1 MSLKIKR
8 LFNFKE
14 KPSALRLSLSI
25 VFCCSSIGNFSYLI
39 FHLFCIHIIDNY
51 ILFLMNKQSFLSIL
65 AASIIIA
72 SCGKND
78 KSAQAGGAPQIKEYK
93 TLTLQPESATLNS
106 DYPASIQGQQNIEI
120 RPRVEGY
127 IDKIFVDEGAVVKAG
142 QPLFKISA
150 PEYEQEVRTA
160 TASIKSAQADLSA
173 AKLAVNKVKPLVEKG
188 IISKYDLE
196 SAQYTYESALATLAQ
211 ANAALVNAKT
221 NLGYTTVTSPVN
233 GVVGSIPF
241 RLGSLVSSS
250 TTEPLTT
257 VSSIG
262 NVYAYFAMN
271 EKALLNF
278 TQSGSGTSLAQKIK
292 QLPAVSLLL
301 SDGSEYTEKGRIETV
316 NGLINTE
323 TGSVN
328 IRARFPNPKGIIR
341 SGSSTTVRIPNEV
354 KDAMIVPQ
362 SATFELQDKI
372 FAVTVGKDGKTKNVN
387 VTKLENTAGNYYVIT
402 SGLKAGDQIVLEGVA
417 SLKEGSEIKPVNQQP
432 ETVYADLK

>member
-1 MSLKIKR
+1 
-8 LFNFKE
+8 
-14 KPSALRLSLSI
+14 
-25 VFCCSSIGNFSYLI
+25 
-39 FHLFCIHIIDNY
+39 
-51 ILFLMNKQSFLSIL
+51 MNKQSFLSIL
-65 AASIIIA
+65 AVAVIIA
-72 SCGKND
+72 SCGNKND
-78 KSAQAGGAPQIKEYK
+78 KSAQAGGAPQVKEYK
-93 TLTLQPESATLNS
+93 TLVLETKSATLNA

-127 IDKIFVDEGAVVKAG
+127 IDKIFVDEGAVVKTG

-150 PEYEQEVRTA
+150 PEYEQQVRTA
-160 TASIKSAQADLSA
+160 TASIKSAQADLSS

-196 SAQYTYESALATLAQ
+196 SAQYTYESALAALAQ

-241 RLGSLVSSS
+241 RLGSLVSSN

-262 NVYAYFAMN
+262 NVFAYFAMN

-278 TQSGSGTSLAQKIK
+278 TKSGSGTSLAEKIK

-301 SDGSEYTEKGRIETV
+301 SDGSTYPEKGRIETV

-328 IRARFPNPKGIIR
+328 IRARFPNSKGIIR

-354 KDAMIVPQ
+354 KDAILVPQ

-372 FAVTVGKDGKTKNVN
+372 FAVTVGKDGKTKNINITV
-387 VTKLENTAGNYYVIT
+387 LENTAGNYYVVT

-417 SLKEGSEIKPVNQQP
+417 ALKDGSEIKTHN
-432 ETVYADLK
+432 ESAESVYADLK

>member
-1 MSLKIKR
+1 
-8 LFNFKE
+8 
-14 KPSALRLSLSI
+14 
-25 VFCCSSIGNFSYLI
+25 
-39 FHLFCIHIIDNY
+39 
-51 ILFLMNKQSFLSIL
+51 MNKQSFLSIL
-65 AASIIIA
+65 AASVIIA

-78 KSAQAGGAPQIKEYK
+78 KSAQAGGAPQVKEYK

-150 PEYEQEVRTA
+150 PEYEQQVRTA
-160 TASIKSAQADLSA
+160 TASIKSAQADVSS

-196 SAQYTYESALATLAQ
+196 SAQYTYESALASLAQ

-221 NLGYTTVTSPVN
+221 NLGYTTVTSPVS

-241 RLGSLVSSS
+241 RLGSLVSSN
-250 TTEPLTT
+250 TAEPLTT

-262 NVYAYFAMN
+262 NVYAYFALN

-278 TQSGSGTSLAQKIK
+278 TKDAGASLNQKVK
-292 QLPAVSLLL
+292 SMPAVSLVL
-301 SDGSEYTEKGRIETV
+301 SDGTTYDEKGHIETV

-323 TGSVN
+323 TGTVN
-328 IRARFPNPKGIIR
+328 VRARFPNSKGIIR
-341 SGSSTTVRIPNEV
+341 SGSSTTVRIPKEV
-354 KDAMIVPQ
+354 KDGIIIPQ

-372 FAVTVGKDGKTKNVN
+372 FAVVIGKDGKTKNVN
-387 VTKLENTAGNYYVIT
+387 ITVLENTTNNFYVVT
-402 SGLKAGDQIVLEGVA
+402 SGLNAGDEIVLEGVA
-417 SLKEGSEIKPVNQQP
+417 SLKEGSEIKAKNQNA
-432 ETVYADLK
+432 ETIYADLK

>member
-1 MSLKIKR
+1 
-8 LFNFKE
+8 
-14 KPSALRLSLSI
+14 
-25 VFCCSSIGNFSYLI
+25 
-39 FHLFCIHIIDNY
+39 
-51 ILFLMNKQSFLSIL
+51 MNKQSFLSIL
-65 AASIIIA
+65 AASIVIA

-93 TLTLQPESATLNS
+93 TVTLQQESATLNS
-106 DYPASIQGQQNIEI
+106 DFPASIQGQQNIEI

-150 PEYEQEVRTA
+150 PEYEQQVRTA

-196 SAQYTYESALATLAQ
+196 SAQYTYESALAALAQ

-241 RLGSLVSSS
+241 RLGSLVSSN

-278 TQSGSGTSLAQKIK
+278 TKDSGASLNQKLK
-292 QLPAVSLLL
+292 SMPAVSLLL
-301 SDGSEYTEKGRIETV
+301 SDGSAYDEKGHIETV

-323 TGSVN
+323 TGTVN

-341 SGSSTTVRIPNEV
+341 SGSSTTVRIP
-354 KDAMIVPQ
+354 KDIKDGIIIPQ
-362 SATFELQDKI
+362 SATFELQDKM
-372 FAVTVGKDGKTKNVN
+372 FAVVLGTDKKTKNVN
-387 VTKLENTAGNYYVIT
+387 ITVLENTAGNYYVVT
-402 SGLKAGDQIVLEGVA
+402 SGLKSGDEIVLEGVA
-417 SLKEGSEIKPVNQQP
+417 SLKEGTEIKAQKQSP

>member
-1 MSLKIKR
+1 MK
-8 LFNFKE
+8 
-14 KPSALRLSLSI
+14 
-25 VFCCSSIGNFSYLI
+25 
-39 FHLFCIHIIDNY
+39 
-51 ILFLMNKQSFLSIL
+51 KQSFLSIL
-65 AASIIIA
+65 AASVIIA
-72 SCGKND
+72 SCGNKND
-78 KSAQAGGAPQIKEYK
+78 KSAQAGAPPQVKEYK
-93 TLTLQPESATLNS
+93 TLTLEPKTATLYT
-106 DYPASIQGQQNIEI
+106 DFPATIQGQQNIEI

-127 IDKIFVDEGAVVKAG
+127 IDKIFVDEGAVVKTG

-160 TASIKSAQADLSA
+160 SASIKSAQASVSA

-196 SAQYTYESALATLAQ
+196 SAQYNYESAMATLAQ

-241 RLGSLVSSS
+241 RLGSLVSSN
-250 TTEPLTT
+250 TADPLTT

-262 NVYAYFAMN
+262 NVYAYFALN
-271 EKALLNF
+271 EKKLLNF
-278 TQSGSGTSLAQKIK
+278 TQGDTPGTTLAQKIK
-292 QLPAVSLLL
+292 NIPEVSLLL
-301 SDGSEYTEKGRIETV
+301 SDGSPYPEKGRVETV

-323 TGSVN
+323 TGSVTF
-328 IRARFPNPKGIIR
+328 RARFANPKSILR
-341 SGSSTTVRIPNEV
+341 SGSSATVRIPNEV
-354 KDAMIVPQ
+354 KEKLLIPQ

-387 VTKLENTAGNYYVIT
+387 ITVLDITAGNYYVVT
-402 SGLKAGDQIVLEGVA
+402 SGLKTGDQIVLEGVA
-417 SLKEGSEIKPVNQQP
+417 SLKEGSEIKPQNQNQ

>member
-1 MSLKIKR
+1 
-8 LFNFKE
+8 
-14 KPSALRLSLSI
+14 
-25 VFCCSSIGNFSYLI
+25 
-39 FHLFCIHIIDNY
+39 
-51 ILFLMNKQSFLSIL
+51 MNKQSFLSIL
-65 AASIIIA
+65 AASVIIA
-72 SCGKND
+72 SCGNKND
-78 KSAQAGGAPQIKEYK
+78 KSAQAGGAPQVKEYK
-93 TLTLQPESATLNS
+93 TLTLQLKSATLNT
-106 DYPASIQGQQNIEI
+106 DFPASIQGQQNIEI

-127 IDKIFVDEGAVVKAG
+127 IDKIFVDEGAVVKTG

-150 PEYEQEVRTA
+150 PEYEQQVRTA
-160 TASIKSAQADLSA
+160 AASIKSAQADLSA

-196 SAQYTYESALATLAQ
+196 SAQYTYESAVAALAQ

-241 RLGSLVSSS
+241 RLGSLVSSA
-250 TTEPLTT
+250 TAEPLTT

-262 NVYAYFAMN
+262 NVFAYFAMN

-278 TQSGSGTSLAQKIK
+278 TKSGSGASLAEKIK

-301 SDGSEYTEKGRIETV
+301 SDGSVYPEKGRIETV

-328 IRARFPNPKGIIR
+328 IRARFSNPKGIIR

-354 KDAMIVPQ
+354 KDAILLPQ

-387 VTKLENTAGNYYVIT
+387 ISVLENTAGNYYVVT
-402 SGLKAGDQIVLEGVA
+402 NGLKAGDQIVLEGVA
-417 SLKEGSEIKPVNQQP
+417 SLKDGSEIKPQNQKP

>member
-1 MSLKIKR
+1 
-8 LFNFKE
+8 
-14 KPSALRLSLSI
+14 
-25 VFCCSSIGNFSYLI
+25 
-39 FHLFCIHIIDNY
+39 
-51 ILFLMNKQSFLSIL
+51 MNKQSFLSIL
-65 AASIIIA
+65 AVAVMIA
-72 SCGKND
+72 SCGNKND
-78 KSAQAGGAPQIKEYK
+78 KSAQAGGAPQVKEYK
-93 TLTLQPESATLNS
+93 TLTLEQRSATLNT
-106 DYPASIQGQQNIEI
+106 DFPASIQGQQNIEI

-142 QPLFKISA
+142 QPLFKINA

-160 TASIKSAQADLSA
+160 TASIKSAQANLSS
-173 AKLAVNKVKPLVEKG
+173 AKLAVNKVRPLVEKG

-211 ANAALVNAKT
+211 ANAALVNAKV

-241 RLGSLVSSS
+241 RLGSLVSSN

-262 NVYAYFAMN
+262 NVYAYFAVN
-271 EKALLNF
+271 EKMFLKF
-278 TQSGSGTSLAQKIK
+278 TEKSGSGSSIAQKIK
-292 QLPAVSLLL
+292 QMPAVSLLL
-301 SDGSEYTEKGRIETV
+301 SDGSTYSEKGNIETV

-328 IRARFPNPKGIIR
+328 VRARFPNPKGIIR
-341 SGSSTTVRIPNEV
+341 SGSSATVRIPNEV
-354 KDAMIVPQ
+354 KDVIIVPQ

-387 VTKLENTAGNYYVIT
+387 ITVLENTAGNYYVVT
-402 SGLKAGDQIVLEGVA
+402 SGLKPGDQIVLEGVA
-417 SLKEGSEIKPVNQQP
+417 SLKDGSEIKPQNQNA

>member
-1 MSLKIKR
+1 
-8 LFNFKE
+8 
-14 KPSALRLSLSI
+14 
-25 VFCCSSIGNFSYLI
+25 
-39 FHLFCIHIIDNY
+39 
-51 ILFLMNKQSFLSIL
+51 MNKQSFLSIL
-65 AASIIIA
+65 AASVIIA
-72 SCGKND
+72 SCGNKND
-78 KSAQAGGAPQIKEYK
+78 KSAQAGGAPQVKEYK
-93 TLTLQPESATLNS
+93 TLTLEPKTATLYA
-106 DYPASIQGQQNIEI
+106 DFPATIQGQQNIEI

-127 IDKIFVDEGAVVKAG
+127 IDKIFVDEGAVVKVG

-160 TASIKSAQADLSA
+160 SASIKSAQASVSA

-196 SAQYTYESALATLAQ
+196 SAQYTYESAMATLAQ

-241 RLGSLVSSS
+241 RLGSLVSSN
-250 TTEPLTT
+250 TADPLTT

-262 NVYAYFAMN
+262 NVYAYFALN
-271 EKALLNF
+271 EKKLLEF
-278 TQSGSGTSLAQKIK
+278 TQSTSSPGTTLAQKIK
-292 QLPAVSLLL
+292 NMPEVSLLL
-301 SDGSEYTEKGRIETV
+301 SDGSLYPEKGRVETV

-323 TGSVN
+323 TGSVTF
-328 IRARFPNPKGIIR
+328 RARFANPRSIIR

-354 KDAMIVPQ
+354 VEKILIPQ

-387 VTKLENTAGNYYVIT
+387 ITVLEITAGNYYVVT
-402 SGLKAGDQIVLEGVA
+402 SGLKTGDQIVLEGVA
-417 SLKEGSEIKPVNQQP
+417 SIKDGSEIKPQNQNQ

>member
-1 MSLKIKR
+1 
-8 LFNFKE
+8 
-14 KPSALRLSLSI
+14 
-25 VFCCSSIGNFSYLI
+25 
-39 FHLFCIHIIDNY
+39 
-51 ILFLMNKQSFLSIL
+51 MNKQSFFSIL
-65 AASIIIA
+65 AASVIIA
-72 SCGKND
+72 SCGNKND
-78 KSAQAGGAPQIKEYK
+78 KSAQTGDAPQVKEYK
-93 TLTLQPESATLNS
+93 TLTLEPKTATLYT
-106 DYPASIQGQQNIEI
+106 DFPATIQGQQNIEI

-127 IDKIFVDEGAVVKAG
+127 IDKIFVDEGAVVKTG

-160 TASIKSAQADLSA
+160 SASIKSAQASVSA

-196 SAQYTYESALATLAQ
+196 SAQYTYESAMATLAQ

-241 RLGSLVSSS
+241 RLGSLVSSN
-250 TTEPLTT
+250 TADPLTT

-262 NVYAYFAMN
+262 NVYAYFALN
-271 EKALLNF
+271 EKKLLNF
-278 TQSGSGTSLAQKIK
+278 TQGDTPGTTLAQKIK
-292 QLPAVSLLL
+292 NMPEVSLLL
-301 SDGSEYTEKGRIETV
+301 SDGTTYPEKGRVETV

-323 TGSVN
+323 TGSVTF
-328 IRARFPNPKGIIR
+328 RARFSNPKSIIR

-354 KDAMIVPQ
+354 VEKILIPQ

-387 VTKLENTAGNYYVIT
+387 ITVLEITAGNYYVVT
-402 SGLKAGDQIVLEGVA
+402 SGLKTGDQIVLEGVA
-417 SLKEGSEIKPVNQQP
+417 SLKDGSEIKPQNQNQ

>member
-1 MSLKIKR
+1 
-8 LFNFKE
+8 
-14 KPSALRLSLSI
+14 
-25 VFCCSSIGNFSYLI
+25 
-39 FHLFCIHIIDNY
+39 
-51 ILFLMNKQSFLSIL
+51 SIL
-65 AASIIIA
+65 AVAVVIT
-72 SCGKND
+72 SCGNKND
-78 KSAQAGGAPQIKEYK
+78 KSAQAGGAPQVKEYK
-93 TLTLQPESATLNS
+93 TLTLETKSATLNN
-106 DYPASIQGQQNIEI
+106 DFPASIQGQQNIEI

-150 PEYEQEVRTA
+150 PEYEQQVRTA
-160 TASIKSAQADLSA
+160 SASIKSAQADLSA

-196 SAQYTYESALATLAQ
+196 SAQYTYESALAAVAQ

-241 RLGSLVSSS
+241 RLGSLVSSN
-250 TTEPLTT
+250 TTDPLTT

-271 EKALLNF
+271 EKALLTF
-278 TQSGSGTSLAQKIK
+278 TQSGAGTSLAQKIK
-292 QLPAVSLLL
+292 QIPAVSLLL
-301 SDGSEYTEKGRIETV
+301 SDGSVYDEKGHIETV

-323 TGSVN
+323 TGTVN
-328 IRARFPNPKGIIR
+328 IRARFANPKGIIR
-341 SGSSTTVRIPNEV
+341 SGSSTTVRIPNYV
-354 KDAMIVPQ
+354 KDVILVPQ

-387 VTKLENTAGNYYVIT
+387 ITKLENTAGNYYVVT

-417 SLKEGSEIKPVNQQP
+417 ALKEGTEIKAQNQNQ

>member
-1 MSLKIKR
+1 
-8 LFNFKE
+8 
-14 KPSALRLSLSI
+14 
-25 VFCCSSIGNFSYLI
+25 
-39 FHLFCIHIIDNY
+39 
-51 ILFLMNKQSFLSIL
+51 MNKQSFLSIL
-65 AASIIIA
+65 AASLIIA

-93 TLTLQPESATLNS
+93 TVTLQPESATLNS
-106 DYPASIQGQQNIEI
+106 DFPASIQGQQNIEI

-150 PEYEQEVRTA
+150 PEYEQQVRTA
-160 TASIKSAQADLSA
+160 TASIKSAQAEVSSA
-173 AKLAVNKVKPLVEKG
+173 RLAVNKVKPLVEKG

-196 SAQYTYESALATLAQ
+196 SAQYTYESAVASLAQ

-241 RLGSLVSSS
+241 RLGSLVSSN

-271 EKALLNF
+271 EKVLLNF
-278 TQSGSGTSLAQKIK
+278 TKDAGGSLNQKIK
-292 QLPAVSLLL
+292 SMPAVSLLL
-301 SDGSEYTEKGRIETV
+301 SDGSTYDQKGKIETV

-323 TGSVN
+323 TGTVN
-328 IRARFPNPKGIIR
+328 FRARFPNPKGIIR

-354 KDAMIVPQ
+354 KNSIIVPQ

-372 FAVTVGKDGKTKNVN
+372 FAVVVGKDGKTKNANITVLDN
-387 VTKLENTAGNYYVIT
+387 SAGNYYVVT
-402 SGLKAGDQIVLEGVA
+402 SGLNAGDQIVLEGVA
-417 SLKEGSEIKPVNQQP
+417 SLKEGTEIKAQNQSL

>member
-1 MSLKIKR
+1 
-8 LFNFKE
+8 
-14 KPSALRLSLSI
+14 
-25 VFCCSSIGNFSYLI
+25 
-39 FHLFCIHIIDNY
+39 
-51 ILFLMNKQSFLSIL
+51 MNKQSFLSIL
-65 AASIIIA
+65 AASVLIA

-78 KSAQAGGAPQIKEYK
+78 KQAQAGGAPQIKEYK
-93 TLTLQPESATLNS
+93 TLTLQTQSATLNT
-106 DYPASIQGQQNIEI
+106 DFPASIQGQQNIEI

-150 PEYEQEVRTA
+150 PEYEQQVRTA
-160 TASIKSAQADLSA
+160 AASIKSAQASLST

-196 SAQYTYESALATLAQ
+196 SAQYTYDSAVASLAQ

-241 RLGSLVSSS
+241 RLGSLVSSN
-250 TTEPLTT
+250 TAEPLTT

-271 EKALLNF
+271 EKALLNLTKEASGASL
-278 TQSGSGTSLAQKIK
+278 TQAIKKI
-292 QLPAVSLLL
+292 PPVSLLL
-301 SDGSEYTEKGRIETV
+301 ADGTAYPEKGYVETV
-316 NGLINTE
+316 NGLINTA
-323 TGSVN
+323 TGTVN

-354 KDAMIVPQ
+354 KDAILVPQ
-362 SATFELQDKI
+362 SATFELQDRI
-372 FAVTVGKDGKTKNVN
+372 FAVTVGKDGKTKNVAI
-387 VTKLENTAGNYYVIT
+387 TKLENPAGNYYVVT
-402 SGLKAGDQIVLEGVA
+402 EGLKAGDQIVLEGVA
-417 SLKEGSEIKPVNQQP
+417 ALKDGSEIKANNQSAA
-432 ETVYADLK
+432 TVYADLK

>member
-1 MSLKIKR
+1 
-8 LFNFKE
+8 
-14 KPSALRLSLSI
+14 
-25 VFCCSSIGNFSYLI
+25 
-39 FHLFCIHIIDNY
+39 
-51 ILFLMNKQSFLSIL
+51 MNKQSFLGIL
-65 AASIIIA
+65 AATVIIT
-72 SCGKND
+72 SCGNKND
-78 KSAQAGGAPQIKEYK
+78 QAAQAGAAQVKEYK
-93 TLTLQPESATLNS
+93 TLVLQPESATLNT
-106 DYPASIQGQQNIEI
+106 DFPASIQGQQNIEI

-150 PEYEQEVRTA
+150 PEYEQQVRTA
-160 TASIKSAQADLSA
+160 AASIKSAQAEVSA
-173 AKLAVNKVKPLVEKG
+173 AKLAVNKVRPLVEKG

-196 SAQYTYESALATLAQ
+196 SAQYTYESAAANLAQ

-241 RLGSLVSSS
+241 RLGSLVSSN
-250 TTEPLTT
+250 TAEALTT

-278 TQSGSGTSLAQKIK
+278 TQSGSGTTIAQKIK
-292 QLPAVSLLL
+292 QFPPVSLLL

-328 IRARFPNPKGIIR
+328 IRARFANPKGIIR

-372 FAVTVGKDGKTKNVN
+372 FVVTVGKDGKTKNVN
-387 VTKLENTAGNYYVIT
+387 ITKLENTAGNYYVVT

-417 SLKEGSEIKPVNQQP
+417 SLKEGSEIKTQNQQP

>member
-1 MSLKIKR
+1 
-8 LFNFKE
+8 
-14 KPSALRLSLSI
+14 
-25 VFCCSSIGNFSYLI
+25 
-39 FHLFCIHIIDNY
+39 
-51 ILFLMNKQSFLSIL
+51 MNKQSFLSIL

-72 SCGKND
+72 SCGNKND
-78 KSAQAGGAPQIKEYK
+78 KSAQAGGAPQVKEYK
-93 TLTLQPESATLNS
+93 TLTLQPKSATLYS

-127 IDKIFVDEGAVVKAG
+127 IDKIYVDEGAVVKAG

-150 PEYEQEVRTA
+150 PEYEQQVRTA
-160 TASIKSAQADLSA
+160 TASIKSAQADLSS

-211 ANAALVNAKT
+211 ANAALVNAKV

-241 RLGSLVSSS
+241 RLGSLVSSN
-250 TTEPLTT
+250 TADPLTT

-262 NVYAYFAMN
+262 NVFAYFAMN

-278 TQSGSGTSLAQKIK
+278 TKSAGGATLEQKIK
-292 QLPAVSLLL
+292 QLPEVLLVL
-301 SDGSEYTEKGRIETV
+301 SDGSTYSEKGRIETV

-341 SGSSTTVRIPNEV
+341 SGSSTIVRIPNEV
-354 KDAMIVPQ
+354 KDAILVPQ
-362 SATFELQDKI
+362 SATFELQDKV
-372 FAVTVGKDGKTKNVN
+372 FAVTVGKDGKTKNVAI
-387 VTKLENTAGNYYVIT
+387 TKLENPAGNYYVVT
-402 SGLKAGDQIVLEGVA
+402 EGLKAGDQIVLEGVA
-417 SLKEGSEIKPVNQQP
+417 ALKDGSEIKAHN
-432 ETVYADLK
+432 ESAEKVYADLK

>member
-1 MSLKIKR
+1 
-8 LFNFKE
+8 
-14 KPSALRLSLSI
+14 
-25 VFCCSSIGNFSYLI
+25 
-39 FHLFCIHIIDNY
+39 
-51 ILFLMNKQSFLSIL
+51 MNKQSFLSIF

-72 SCGKND
+72 SCGNKND
-78 KSAQAGGAPQIKEYK
+78 KSAQAGGAPQVKEYK

-106 DYPASIQGQQNIEI
+106 DYPASIQGQQNIDI

-150 PEYEQEVRTA
+150 PEYEQQVRTA
-160 TASIKSAQADLSA
+160 AASIKSAQADVST

-196 SAQYTYESALATLAQ
+196 SAQYTYESALAALAQ
-211 ANAALVNAKT
+211 ANAALVNAKI
-221 NLGYTTVTSPVN
+221 NLGYTTVTSPVD

-241 RLGSLVSSS
+241 RLGSLVSSN
-250 TTEPLTT
+250 TAEALTT

-278 TQSGSGTSLAQKIK
+278 TKDNSGISLSQKIK
-292 QLPAVSLLL
+292 SLPDVSLLL
-301 SDGSEYTEKGRIETV
+301 SDGSAYDQKGKIETV

-323 TGSVN
+323 TGTVN
-328 IRARFPNPKGIIR
+328 IRARFSNPKGIIR
-341 SGSSTTVRIPNEV
+341 SGSSTTIRIPSDV
-354 KDAMIVPQ
+354 KDAMIIPQ

-372 FAVTVGKDGKTKNVN
+372 FAVVVGKDGKTKNVN
-387 VTKLENTAGNYYVIT
+387 ITILENTAKNYYVVT
-402 SGLKAGDQIVLEGVA
+402 SGLNAGDEIVLEGVA
-417 SLKEGSEIKPVNQQP
+417 SLKEGSEIKAKNQKS
-432 ETVYADLK
+432 EMVYADLKS

>member
-1 MSLKIKR
+1 
-8 LFNFKE
+8 
-14 KPSALRLSLSI
+14 
-25 VFCCSSIGNFSYLI
+25 
-39 FHLFCIHIIDNY
+39 
-51 ILFLMNKQSFLSIL
+51 MNKQSFLSIL
-65 AASIIIA
+65 AASVLIA

-78 KSAQAGGAPQIKEYK
+78 KSAQAGGAPQVKEYK

-150 PEYEQEVRTA
+150 PEYEQQVRTA
-160 TASIKSAQADLSA
+160 SASIKSAQADLSA
-173 AKLAVNKVKPLVEKG
+173 AKLAVNKVRPLVEKG

-196 SAQYTYESALATLAQ
+196 SAQYTYESAVASLAQ

-221 NLGYTTVTSPVN
+221 NLGYTTVTSPVD

-241 RLGSLVSSS
+241 RLGSLVSSN
-250 TTEPLTT
+250 TAEPLTT

-262 NVYAYFAMN
+262 NVYAYFALN

-278 TQSGSGTSLAQKIK
+278 TKDSGASLNQKIK
-292 QLPAVSLLL
+292 SLPAVSLLL
-301 SDGSEYTEKGRIETV
+301 SDGSAYDQKGKIETV

-323 TGSVN
+323 TGTVN
-328 IRARFPNPKGIIR
+328 IRARFPNPRGVIR
-341 SGSSTTVRIPNEV
+341 SGSSTTVRIPNDV
-354 KDAMIVPQ
+354 KDVIIVPQ

-372 FAVTVGKDGKTKNVN
+372 FAVVLGKDNKTKNVN
-387 VTKLENTAGNYYVIT
+387 ITVLENTTNNYYVVT
-402 SGLKAGDQIVLEGVA
+402 SGLKAGDEIVLEGVA
-417 SLKEGSEIKPVNQQP
+417 ALKEGSEIKAQNQKA

>member
-1 MSLKIKR
+1 
-8 LFNFKE
+8 
-14 KPSALRLSLSI
+14 
-25 VFCCSSIGNFSYLI
+25 
-39 FHLFCIHIIDNY
+39 
-51 ILFLMNKQSFLSIL
+51 MNKPSFLSIL
-65 AASIIIA
+65 AASLIIA

-93 TLTLQPESATLNS
+93 TVKLQPESATLNS
-106 DYPASIQGQQNIEI
+106 DFPASIQGQQNIEI

-150 PEYEQEVRTA
+150 PEYEQQVRTA
-160 TASIKSAQADLSA
+160 TASIKSAQAEVSS

-196 SAQYTYESALATLAQ
+196 SAQYTYESAMASLAQ
-211 ANAALVNAKT
+211 ANAALVNAKV

-241 RLGSLVSSS
+241 RLGSLVSSN
-250 TTEPLTT
+250 TAEPLTT

-271 EKALLNF
+271 EKVLLNF
-278 TQSGSGTSLAQKIK
+278 TKDAGGSLNQKIK
-292 QLPAVSLLL
+292 SMPEVSLVL
-301 SDGSEYTEKGRIETV
+301 SDGSTYDQKGKIETV

-323 TGSVN
+323 TGTVN
-328 IRARFPNPKGIIR
+328 FRARFPNPKGVIR
-341 SGSSTTVRIPNEV
+341 SGSSTTVQIPNFV
-354 KDAMIVPQ
+354 KDAIIIPQ
-362 SATFELQDKI
+362 SATFELQDKM
-372 FAVTVGKDGKTKNVN
+372 FAVVVGKDKKTRNANITVLDN
-387 VTKLENTAGNYYVIT
+387 SAGNYYVVT
-402 SGLKAGDQIVLEGVA
+402 SGLKPGDEIVLEGVA
-417 SLKEGSEIKPVNQQP
+417 SLKEGTEIKPQNQSP

>member
-1 MSLKIKR
+1 
-8 LFNFKE
+8 
-14 KPSALRLSLSI
+14 
-25 VFCCSSIGNFSYLI
+25 
-39 FHLFCIHIIDNY
+39 
-51 ILFLMNKQSFLSIL
+51 MNKQSFLSIL
-65 AASIIIA
+65 AASLIIA
-72 SCGKND
+72 SCGNKND
-78 KSAQAGGAPQIKEYK
+78 KSAQAGGAPQVKEYK
-93 TLTLQPESATLNS
+93 TLTLETKSATLNN
-106 DYPASIQGQQNIEI
+106 DFPASIQGQQNIEI

-150 PEYEQEVRTA
+150 PEYEQQVRTA
-160 TASIKSAQADLSA
+160 AASIKSAQADLSS

-196 SAQYTYESALATLAQ
+196 SAQYTYESALASVAQ

-241 RLGSLVSSS
+241 RLGSLVSSNNAD
-250 TTEPLTT
+250 PLTT

-271 EKALLNF
+271 EKALLTF
-278 TQSGSGTSLAQKIK
+278 TQSGSGTSLEQKIK
-292 QLPAVSLLL
+292 QIPAVSLLL
-301 SDGSEYTEKGRIETV
+301 SDGSTYDEKGHIETV
-316 NGLINTE
+316 NGLINTQ
-323 TGSVN
+323 TGTVN
-328 IRARFPNPKGIIR
+328 IRARFANPKGIIR
-341 SGSSTTVRIPNEV
+341 SGSSTTVRIPNYV
-354 KDAMIVPQ
+354 KDVILVPQ

-387 VTKLENTAGNYYVIT
+387 ITKLENTAGNYYVVT

-417 SLKEGSEIKPVNQQP
+417 ALKEGTEIKAQNQNQ